1 MKKNV
6 MLLIKRWVTKHGQK
20 MKNVSIHEFLIEFL
34 CSLIIWIQ
42 ARNFFVKNVFLFFSY
57 NMSVRCFDS
66 VDFFFKIFKSYI
78 KIFKKQT
85 NNLPIYRVQIIKL
98 FDQTIR
104 KILVAFFIYFNEC
117 FHLSIDSID

>member
-1 MKKNV
+1 MNCKWKYRNVEIEIVSQKTYEKKCNV
-6 MLLIKRWVTKHGQK
+6 IDYKRWVTKHGQK

-66 VDFFFKIFKSYI
+66 VDFFFKIFKIKVNI
-78 KIFKKQT
+78 KIIKNKT
-85 NNLPIYRVQIIKL
+85 NAIYPSKFTL
-98 FDQTIR
+98 
-104 KILVAFFIYFNEC
+104 
-117 FHLSIDSID
+117 